1 MIIPERQS
9 WVIQRLG
16 KFNRISRPGLKLKIP
31 VLESIASKENLRIQ
45 QLDVDVETKTLD
57 DVFVILKISVQYRV
71 IGSKVYEAF
80 YELDDPHGQIA
91 SYIFDEVRAEV
102 PKLGLDDVFGKKDD
116 IALAVRDNIS
126 SQMDQYGYK
135 IVKTLITDINP
146 DELVKASMNKI
157 NAATRDKEAAVQE
170 AEAEKIRIVKKA
182 EAEADSKRLSG
193 EGIAQQRLEIVRG
206 FKESVEDFQKA
217 LQDVDPQEIMQFV
230 LMTQYF
236 DTLTAIGANE
246 NNNTVMVTDDPATTE
261 DETASACRLP
271 SILRIMANE
280 GNDYRIAMA
289 AQIEQA
295 LGSIGVATDG
305 DAKPWAEYLDMYYT
319 GTFEIRFSGWAP
331 DYLDPDNYWSPFAAS
346 SEDVYG
352 TGYHNAA
359 LDALLQDAKVSTD
372 DTGLLL
378 PFFPTLE

>member
-1 MIIPERQS
+1 MIYLNFLFYSLILFLFLKSIMIIPERQS

-16 KFNRISRPGLKLKIP
+16 KFSRISQPGLKFKIP
-31 VLESIASKENLRIQ
+31 FIEIIASKENLRIQ

-71 IGSKVYEAF
+71 INTKVYEAF

-102 PKLGLDDVFGKKDD
+102 PKLGLDDVFSKKDD

-157 NAATRDKEAAVQE
+157 NAAMRDKEAAFQE
-170 AEAEKIRIVKKA
+170 AEGEKIRIVKRA

-193 EGIAQQRLEIVRG
+193 EGIAAQRLEIVRG
-206 FKESVEDFQKA
+206 FKESVKDFQKA

-246 NNNTVMVTDDPATTE
+246 NNNTVMVPHTPGGMKDFQQ
-261 DETASACRLP
+261 
-271 SILRIMANE
+271 
-280 GNDYRIAMA
+280 
-289 AQIEQA
+289 QIIE
-295 LGSIGVATDG
+295 
-305 DAKPWAEYLDMYYT
+305 
-319 GTFEIRFSGWAP
+319 GTFVGKELSK
-331 DYLDPDNYWSPFAAS
+331 NQNTKKS
-346 SEDVYG
+346 
-352 TGYHNAA
+352 
-359 LDALLQDAKVSTD
+359 
-372 DTGLLL
+372 
-378 PFFPTLE
+378 

>member
-1 MIIPERQS
+1 MNSFVYLPFAIPIIFVLVIIFTSVMIIPERSS

-16 KFNRISRPGLKLKIP
+16 KFNRISSPGFKLKIP
-31 VLESIASKENLRIQ
+31 FIESVASKENLRIQ

-57 DVFVILKISVQYRV
+57 DVFVNLKISVQYR
-71 IGSKVYEAF
+71 IINDKVYEAF
-80 YELDDPHGQIA
+80 YELEDPHGQIA

-102 PKLGLDDVFGKKDD
+102 PKLGLDDVFSKKDD

-126 SQMDQYGYK
+126 SQMVKYGYK

-146 DELVKASMNKI
+146 DERVKDSMNKI

-170 AEAEKIRIVKKA
+170 AEAEKIRIVKRA

-217 LQDVDPQEIMQFV
+217 LQEVDPQEIMQFV

-246 NNNTVMVTDDPATTE
+246 NNNTVLVPHSPGGMKDFQQ
-261 DETASACRLP
+261 
-271 SILRIMANE
+271 
-280 GNDYRIAMA
+280 
-289 AQIEQA
+289 QIIE
-295 LGSIGVATDG
+295 
-305 DAKPWAEYLDMYYT
+305 
-319 GTFEIRFSGWAP
+319 GTFIGKKLAKE
-331 DYLDPDNYWSPFAAS
+331 DNS
-346 SEDVYG
+346 
-352 TGYHNAA
+352 
-359 LDALLQDAKVSTD
+359 KK
-372 DTGLLL
+372 
-378 PFFPTLE
+378 